1 MELSNPFYPHKR
13 YHPSS
18 NNLLQ
23 HDSIKLYFDIAIWLN
38 VNYVIEL
45 DVIRKARN
53 NMLLTINFILKNANN
68 YLGYSLLC
76 HFFLTCSEQN
86 MLSYSSLTGF
96 CVDEALY

>member
-1 MELSNPFYPHKR
+1 MIAF
-13 YHPSS
+13 
-18 NNLLQ
+18 
-23 HDSIKLYFDIAIWLN
+23 KLYFDVAIWLN
-38 VNYVIEL
+38 VIYVIEL

-86 MLSYSSLTGF
+86 MLSYLSLAGF